1 VKKKKR
7 NQSLNQAKVHF
18 CDMWMPRKPATNGV
32 ESQAKKYGRVKLVP
46 MSQYEKPCLVGES
59 EAAHGWWVK
68 ARRRMAG
75 G

>member
-1 VKKKKR
+1 MNMK
-7 NQSLNQAKVHF
+7 SH
-18 CDMWMPRKPATNGV
+18 V
-32 ESQAKKYGRVKLVP
+32 EAAW
-46 MSQYEKPCLVGES
+46 LVGEG